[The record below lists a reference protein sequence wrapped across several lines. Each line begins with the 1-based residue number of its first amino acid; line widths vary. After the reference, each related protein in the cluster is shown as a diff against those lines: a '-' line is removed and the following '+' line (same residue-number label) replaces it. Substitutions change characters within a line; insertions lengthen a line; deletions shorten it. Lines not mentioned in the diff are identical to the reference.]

1 MQHISKPHLVDL
13 LRIFDRKRWLS
24 PRIRYASVRSKP
36 ALIDDLQ
43 KHFKAIKRAN
53 RVRFL
58 PRKQLLSVP
67 TIEFDLKERQYYFD
81 GKVVDVHHKS
91 REKVR
96 FSISRTP
103 VTLEFFEFY
112 PVSK

>member
-96 FSISRTP
+96 FSISHTP
-103 VTLEFFEFY
+103 VTLKFFEFY